1 MVGAEFVEI
10 ECRCQN
16 IVINHTSP
24 LKFVAF
30 SFINPI
36 IMIA

>member
-10 ECRCQN
+10 ECRYQN
-16 IVINHTSP
+16 IVINHASP

-30 SFINPI
+30 SFIIPI